1 MNKKKINT
9 EKKAKQEVE
18 QPKENKLSL
27 RFSPTAWA
35 KLLYFRDKT
44 DNEVGGFGITPANN
58 LLYVTDFI
66 TVKQQVTSISV
77 KFDDESVAD
86 FFEDQV
92 DLGRKPEQFARIW
105 AHTHPGSFAEPSA
118 TDEDTFKKAFGKCQ
132 WSLMFIVAEDNKTY
146 ARLSFD
152 VGPGGQIKIPVE
164 VDYSHEFGPSDKEK
178 WDAEYK
184 ANVTIDNLT
193 SIFTTDKNAASVI
206 DSDRLALP
214 YDFLD
219 DFEDMSP
226 AERQYVLDEL
236 ACEPQLWNRE
246 EVMYL

>member
-1 MNKKKINT
+1 M
-9 EKKAKQEVE
+9 A
-18 QPKENKLSL
+18 L
-27 RFSPTAWA
+27 RFCPTAWA

-44 DNEVGGFGITPANN
+44 DNEVGGFGITKADD
-58 LLYVTDFI
+58 LLYVTEFV
-66 TVKQQVTSISV
+66 TVKQEVTSVSV

-86 FFEDQV
+86 YFEDQV
-92 DLGRKPEQFARIW
+92 DLAKKPEQFARIW
-105 AHTHPGSFAEPSA
+105 IHTHPGSFAEPSA
-118 TDEDTFKKAFGKCQ
+118 TDEDTFKKVFGKCQ

-146 ARLSFD
+146 ARLSFN
-152 VGPGGQIKIPVE
+152 VGPGGQMKIPVE

-178 WDAEYK
+178 WDAEYE
-184 ANVTIDNLT
+184 ANVTIDNSVSFLVN
-193 SIFTTDKNAASVI
+193 DKDAASSI
-206 DSDRLALP
+206 GSDTLAMP

-236 ACEPQLWNRE
+236 ACEPHLWDRE